1 MNKQHHQTIPLSPQ
15 NANKLTFPVLQAFVR
30 VISVLMPWA
39 YFLPIIGCFALYW
52 IISTLRLAYRTDLSP
67 LPGPGWARFTGLYRV
82 YRLWSGKAPSV
93 YLELHQKYSPIVRTR
108 PKTVSIADPTTIPT
122 IYGIGSNF
130 LKVAFILVELFSTN
144 SEFFSRNFTQ
154 QWLPSTRMKS

>member
-1 MNKQHHQTIPLSPQ
+1 M
-15 NANKLTFPVLQAFVR
+15 A
-30 VISVLMPWA
+30 ISVLMPWE

-52 IISTLRLAYRTDLSP
+52 IVSTLRLAYRTDLSP

-93 YLELHQKYSPIVRTR
+93 YLELHQKYGPIVRTG
-108 PKTVSIADPTTIPT
+108 PNTVSIADPSTIPT

-130 LKVAFILVELFSTN
+130 LKVEFILLELFQIILTFLVRILHN
-144 SEFFSRNFTQ
+144 NEPLLQ
-154 QWLPSTRMKS
+154 G